1 MTNIYP
7 PISLYA
13 DDISASDFI
22 SFLNETYPPDSFEAV
37 VLNREKKGRDGFG
50 DFVQLLNTNVIVST
64 LFLNMVY
71 DILKFG
77 FLKLKKI
84 TNSKPFATVTMEN
97 GTETRIPMSLS
108 NEEMRLEIVLLL
120 SKGDIKSIEFDC

>member
-1 MTNIYP
+1 MTNILP

-13 DDISASDFI
+13 DDISTSDFI
-22 SFLNETYPPDSFEAV
+22 SFLNENYPNNSFETV

-84 TNSKPFATVTMEN
+84 PNSKPVVTIIMEN
-97 GTETRIPMSLS
+97 GTETKIPMSLS